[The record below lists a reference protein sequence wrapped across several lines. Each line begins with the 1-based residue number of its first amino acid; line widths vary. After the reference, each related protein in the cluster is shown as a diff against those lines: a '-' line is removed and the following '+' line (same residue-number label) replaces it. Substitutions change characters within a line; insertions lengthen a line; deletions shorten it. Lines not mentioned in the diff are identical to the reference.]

1 MRNSMMMAVS
11 FSLMAGAAQAHSGSA
26 ILTVGGEDER
36 QAMTSGVTYEETG
49 GVHLY
54 RGRAA
59 LAGAEP
65 APVSESAP
73 AKECGDTIIYRG
85 VWRSFRSLRTQGFY
99 SGRSPKSRRYTQ
111 GFYSGR

>member
-1 MRNSMMMAVS
+1 MRNLMIMAVS
-11 FSLMAGAAQAHSGSA
+11 FSLMAGAAQAHTGSA
-26 ILTVGGEDER
+26 ILMVGGEDER
-36 QAMTSGVTYEETG
+36 QAMTSGVTFEETG

-59 LAGAEP
+59 LAGDEPVAESP
-65 APVSESAP
+65 P
-73 AKECGDTIIYRG
+73 AKECGDTIIYKG

>member
-1 MRNSMMMAVS
+1 MILAIS
-11 FSLMAGAAQAHSGSA
+11 FSLMAGAAQAHPGSA

-36 QAMTSGVTYEETG
+36 QAMTNGVTFEEIG

-65 APVSESAP
+65 APGTELDA
-73 AKECGDTIIYRG
+73 AKECGDTIIYKG

-99 SGRSPKSRRYTQ
+99 SGRSPRSRRYTQ

>member
-1 MRNSMMMAVS
+1 MRTSMIAAVS

-36 QAMTSGVTYEETG
+36 QAMTSGVTFEETG

-59 LAGAEP
+59 LVGAEP
-65 APVSESAP
+65 VAESAP
-73 AKECGDTIIYRG
+73 AKECGDTIIYKG